1 MFIRIFFTLIIVILT
16 TSVQAIETLSTLYQ
30 LAEQHDPQFKIAD
43 SNRLITLESKPQIQ
57 ATLKPQVTL
66 SGSAS
71 EQFSTKN
78 WITGDRYESTN
89 LGYNISLNYALY
101 RQDQHIALQQA
112 DSRIAQA
119 ETEYEAARQALM
131 ERVASRYFDLLAS
144 YDGIRFAQEN
154 KKAFA
159 EQLKQAKE
167 RFEVGYIAITD
178 VEEAQAA
185 FDLATSELILA
196 ENQQDN
202 AIESLREIIGT
213 YHKSVATL
221 KADAPLLIPDPT
233 NVDKWTEIALERNPN
248 IIAAQQTVEISRQEI
263 DRQRAAND
271 PVVNLFA
278 EHRYSDSIRGDES
291 SGLATSNSVGVQVT
305 YSLYEGGAISS
316 RIREAQQ
323 RHTQALD
330 ALEQQRRAVQ
340 RQTRNAYL
348 NLESNISQVK
358 ALKQAVT
365 SNETARNSVKESVA
379 VGMRTAVDLV
389 GAQRDLYQ
397 AQRNYSQARYNY
409 VINTL
414 RLKQAAGLLNAE
426 DLVAISD
433 WLNMTK

>member
-1 MFIRIFFTLIIVILT
+1 MFIRIFFITITLVFAI
-16 TSVQAIETLSTLYQ
+16 SVQATETLSTLYT

-43 SNRLITLESKPQIQ
+43 SNRLIVLESKPQIE

-66 SGSAS
+66 NGSAT
-71 EQFSTKN
+71 EQLSTRN
-78 WITGDRYESTN
+78 WMSGDVYENTN

-101 RQDQHIALQQA
+101 RQDQQVALKQT

-131 ERVASRYFDLLAS
+131 ERVSSRYFDLLAS

-178 VEEAQAA
+178 VEAAQAA
-185 FDLATSELILA
+185 FDLANSDLILA
-196 ENQQDN
+196 ENQSDI
-202 AIESLREIIGT
+202 AIEALREIIGS
-213 YHKSVATL
+213 YHKSVASL
-221 KADAPLLIPDPT
+221 KAETPLLVPDPA
-233 NVDKWTEIALERNPN
+233 NIEKWTEIALAHNPS
-248 IIAAQQTVEISRQEI
+248 IIAAQQAVEISRQEI
-263 DRQRAAND
+263 DKQRAAND

-278 EHRYSDSIRGDES
+278 EHRYSDSIRGDET
-291 SGLATSNSVGVQVT
+291 SGLATNNSVGVQVT

-323 RHTQALD
+323 RHTQTLD
-330 ALEQQRRAVQ
+330 SLEQQHRTVQ
-340 RQTRNAYL
+340 RQVRNAYL
-348 NLESNISQVK
+348 NLESSISQVK

-365 SNETARNSVKESVA
+365 SNEAARNSIKESVA

-389 GAQRDLYQ
+389 SAQRDLFQ

-426 DLVAISD
+426 DLTAVND
-433 WLNMTK
+433 WLIDSN